1 LIFTK
6 NEKYII
12 RIFALFVILGSA
24 VRLVEKYQPTFFS
37 QMKENTREEQRKI
50 SPITNPKS
58 LQDTIAS
65 NKKINLNLA
74 DELELVKLPKIGP
87 KIAGLIVE
95 YRTKH
100 GRFQQIEDL
109 VQIHGIGKKTI
120 EAIRD
125 AVILTEKEDKN

>member
-1 LIFTK
+1 M
-6 NEKYII
+6 
-12 RIFALFVILGSA
+12 ILGSA